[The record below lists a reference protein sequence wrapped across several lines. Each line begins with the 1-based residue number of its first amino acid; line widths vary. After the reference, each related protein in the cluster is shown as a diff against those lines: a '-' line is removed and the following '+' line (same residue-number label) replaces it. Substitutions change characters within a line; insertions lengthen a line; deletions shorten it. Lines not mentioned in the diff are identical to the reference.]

1 MHDFSYW
8 HQLLWGTHDEEGTL
22 VKKDTLIEGTC
33 NEVFPMQPQILQ
45 VFLYPGEPNTFTQF
59 HNKWESS
66 LLNLIIFYPVCAFL
80 FWTYLN
86 FISCTESIPSQH
98 EKKQILETK

>member
-1 MHDFSYW
+1 
-8 HQLLWGTHDEEGTL
+8 
-22 VKKDTLIEGTC
+22 
-33 NEVFPMQPQILQ
+33 MQPQILQ